1 MDEPEILITPEM
13 LDVTCSPDAVSDE
26 EFPLLLHPAVNSES
40 TIPNA
45 SNRLRGDDACFDFM
59 SFLSF
64 TSRVNRPLP
73 A

>member
-13 LDVTCSPDAVSDE
+13 LDDACSLDAVSDE
-26 EFPLLLHPAVNSES
+26 ELPLLLHPAVNSES

-45 SNRLRGDDACFDFM
+45 SNRLRGDDVCFDFI
-59 SFLSF
+59 SFLSS
-64 TSRVNRPLP
+64 TLEVNRPLP

>member
-1 MDEPEILITPEM
+1 M
-13 LDVTCSPDAVSDE
+13 LDDACSPDAVSDE

-45 SNRLRGDDACFDFM
+45 SNRLRETMSVSDFI
-59 SFLSF
+59 SFLSS
-64 TSRVNRPLP
+64 TLSKQALP